1 MVRVLKQVVPHVWE
15 SSEGAT
21 VEGARLRET
30 VKQLRR
36 VKGSQREG
44 HLAQRALARA
54 QRVHQRENKPPTP
67 PVAEALLQVRVQQI
81 LIPTPSVYKPGCL
94 GEAHLPEK
102 LENKNSSTSDI
113 HLGRLNMKIH
123 VNCPRQGC
131 KTCYQAKFD
140 FQAAAKLGK
149 TISSSWRGATVIEGS
164 A

>member
-1 MVRVLKQVVPHVWE
+1 M
-15 SSEGAT
+15 
-21 VEGARLRET
+21 
-30 VKQLRR
+30 
-36 VKGSQREG
+36 
-44 HLAQRALARA
+44 AQRALARA

-123 VNCPRQGC
+123 VNV
-131 KTCYQAKFD
+131 
-140 FQAAAKLGK
+140 LGRGVK
-149 TISSSWRGATVIEGS
+149 HATKQSLISRLRPNLERPSAQYEGVPQ
-164 A
+164 